1 MKESSGIYQSVTDSS
16 IHIVFGG
23 KIGLS
28 LRYDNEHKVLTIV
41 QLEESFKIGEKYP
54 EDKINKN
61 CPSINLLFNNIDSV
75 NEVIKH
81 LEIIKN
87 NLI

>member
-1 MKESSGIYQSVTDSS
+1 MKESSGIYQSITDSS

-61 CPSINLLFNNIDSV
+61 FPYINLLFNNIDSV
-75 NEVIKH
+75 NEVIKC
-81 LEIIKN
+81 LETIKS
-87 NLI
+87 NLM